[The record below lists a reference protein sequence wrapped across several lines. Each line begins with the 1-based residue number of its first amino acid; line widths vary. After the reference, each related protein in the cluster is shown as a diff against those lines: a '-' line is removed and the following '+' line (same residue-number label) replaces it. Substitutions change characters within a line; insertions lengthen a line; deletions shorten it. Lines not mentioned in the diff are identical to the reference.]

1 MAPHHD
7 AQMASKEAGIQLAM
21 SAYRHSNA
29 TNSKQVALLST
40 TYMKERFAVAV
51 LMLLLDVI
59 TSPI

>member
-1 MAPHHD
+1 
-7 AQMASKEAGIQLAM
+7 MASKEAGIQLAM